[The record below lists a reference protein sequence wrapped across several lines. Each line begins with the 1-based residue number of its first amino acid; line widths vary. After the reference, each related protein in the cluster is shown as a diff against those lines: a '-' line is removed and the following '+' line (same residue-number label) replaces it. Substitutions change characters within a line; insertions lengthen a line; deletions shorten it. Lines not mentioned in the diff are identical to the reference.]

1 MICLVFSNGVLQ
13 KKVQAALCIIN
24 NESLK
29 KTLLESQKLVLLQ
42 TMMGGD
48 VQRIQVTS
56 VEFGEVVY

>member
-1 MICLVFSNGVLQ
+1 MACYK